1 MKEKLEQLYGKK
13 VRIIKRNNKEIIGIF
28 NIIGRKYDNDHNEDS
43 IYIEINQKYRET
55 YYEEVLESEIKEIEE
70 ITE

>member
-70 ITE
+70 VTE